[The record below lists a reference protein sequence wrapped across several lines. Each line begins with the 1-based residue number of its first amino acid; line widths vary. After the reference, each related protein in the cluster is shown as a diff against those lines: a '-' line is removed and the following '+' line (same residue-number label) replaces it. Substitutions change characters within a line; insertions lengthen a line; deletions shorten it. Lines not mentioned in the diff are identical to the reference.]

1 LLLAHALTL
10 SFVLSCV
17 VLSVPHTA
25 LASARVVGGRGE
37 EDDRDIDPLENPWD
51 YSLHSVSAKF
61 DTQGDP
67 LVTLAYLM
75 NQERLTTNKDAGVEI
90 QLLEF
95 NCPENRPVNMDII
108 IPQSPIQTS
117 TTRAPTG
124 LKYVDLNLQVD
135 TGRLNE
141 LNSNVWSE
149 NTSDDTV
156 EYTLKFCVETHLKAK
171 DPDIDVSGPSDDRTL
186 SAAYDMTNVEMTIQ
200 LNANLADEKVQAKGS
215 TVATRTDEADAT
227 YDVNIFVCDKGN
239 RYAEVRNA
247 EQAPNSL
254 MKICIQTVND
264 IVEVM
269 GIEKLHLKQGNSI
282 ISRPIED
289 FDADF
294 LTEVSFPNKNIN
306 GKNRKIAYVETQLV
320 TQFFEGKDTPE
331 AITITGKAVLRYTPR
346 RRLGSIRELE
356 DNNSALDGD
365 VVDIAGGREF
375 ELEVAMA
382 ADSASVVWAGRLAF
396 LSASLALLFL

>member
-1 LLLAHALTL
+1 
-10 SFVLSCV
+10 
-17 VLSVPHTA
+17 
-25 LASARVVGGRGE
+25 
-37 EDDRDIDPLENPWD
+37 
-51 YSLHSVSAKF
+51 
-61 DTQGDP
+61 
-67 LVTLAYLM
+67 M

-171 DPDIDVSGPSDDRTL
+171 DPDINVSGPSDDRTL

>member
-1 LLLAHALTL
+1 MKLLTKLVYLAAAAAIA
-10 SFVLSCV
+10 SN
-17 VLSVPHTA
+17 P

-171 DPDIDVSGPSDDRTL
+171 DPDINVSGPSDDRTL

-331 AITITGKAVLRYTPR
+331 AITITGNAVLRYTPR

>member
-1 LLLAHALTL
+1 MKLLTKLVYLAAAAAIA
-10 SFVLSCV
+10 SN
-17 VLSVPHTA
+17 P

-396 LSASLALLFL
+396 LSAALALLFL

>member
-1 LLLAHALTL
+1 MKLLTKLVYLAAAAAIA
-10 SFVLSCV
+10 SN
-17 VLSVPHTA
+17 P

-331 AITITGKAVLRYTPR
+331 AITITGNAVLRYTPR